1 MSFDLHMHDNYFA
14 RFSFYLSN
22 RDSKRKEM
30 KPTSSKRMT
39 RIERKKKKMA
49 ALLEISKLNEHDRA
63 LKSKKTLDSPPA
75 EAEPNPK
82 RIRTDEI
89 IVEEAEQKAK

>member
-1 MSFDLHMHDNYFA
+1 MTIIFI
-14 RFSFYLSN
+14 RFSFCLSN
-22 RDSKRKEM
+22 RDRKGQEM
-30 KPTSSKRMT
+30 KPPSSKRIT

-63 LKSKKTLDSPPA
+63 VKSKKNLDTLPA

-82 RIRTDEI
+82 RIRTDET
-89 IVEEAEQKAK
+89 IVEEVEHNAK

>member
-1 MSFDLHMHDNYFA
+1 MSFDLHVADNYFIL
-14 RFSFYLSN
+14 FSFYLSN

-30 KPTSSKRMT
+30 KPTSSKRTT

-49 ALLEISKLNEHDRA
+49 ALLEIAKLNEHDRA
-63 LKSKKTLDSPPA
+63 LKSKKNLDTPPA

-89 IVEEAEQKAK
+89 IVEETEQNAK